1 MRYRDSVREAKQ
13 WAMTEAGYRDD
24 LPSDEKKKVLAK
36 VEELMEE
43 VENEM
48 RFVEYEEEE
57 VYAKHDR
64 KYRRNMDDAA

>member
-1 MRYRDSVREAKQ
+1 MRYRDSVREARQ
-13 WAMTEAGYRDD
+13 WAMSEAGYSDD

-48 RFVEYEEEE
+48 RFVEEYEEE

-64 KYRRNMDDAA
+64 KYRKNMDDAA